1 MNFIFSSIFLSYLF
15 NQDEGPQD
23 DNEGPQDDNEGPQDD
38 NEGPQ
43 DNNEGPQDDNHPLIQ
58 DVYVAVSRTHQR
70 PSGP

>member
-15 NQDEGPQD
+15 NQD
-23 DNEGPQDDNEGPQDD
+23 EGPQDDNEGPQDD